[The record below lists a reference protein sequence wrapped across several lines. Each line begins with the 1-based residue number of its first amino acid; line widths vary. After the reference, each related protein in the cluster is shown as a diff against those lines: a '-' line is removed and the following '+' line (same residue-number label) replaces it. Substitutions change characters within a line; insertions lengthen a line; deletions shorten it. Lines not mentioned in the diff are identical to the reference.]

1 MATSAP
7 FSFKSQVPVTP
18 PPDQHMFLKGP
29 FFPKPPSTRSN
40 FSHLAY
46 EATGVKPSQ
55 TQHEHNASAQP
66 GAAPTSMSSGGVG
79 APPTPEAGRP
89 PTASNAKHNSNS
101 NISASNF
108 PNSSAIDPRYLT
120 MVSRIAAYYQQRCQA
135 VANFQQQRCQ
145 AWANMQRQK
154 CQEMTQAAML
164 VVAWY
169 IRDRIQ
175 RRHKRQKRTFRRGLE
190 KKNRVGYGRG
200 RVTKGE
206 TVRKWVMD
214 VPMVTA
220 KTTTPPSPSR
230 GNNGGDDAGKDIP
243 LDKEEVEFEMDKE
256 TTPDKDA
263 QLFNIADNLI
273 KSQMGRIDVP
283 LLGLLS
289 FDESDDSESEE
300 EDEDLRDYDDNEG
313 EEYED
318 DEMGD
323 EDDDQGEEAVEEG
336 GSKSVHLDT
345 SSKGSRRRQKSS
357 CAA

>member
-1 MATSAP
+1 
-7 FSFKSQVPVTP
+7 
-18 PPDQHMFLKGP
+18 MFLKGP
-29 FFPKPPSTRSN
+29 FLPQPPSSRSN
-40 FSHLAY
+40 FNHVSY
-46 EATGVKPSQ
+46 ETTGIKPSQ
-55 TQHEHNASAQP
+55 TQREHSASVPSLQP
-66 GAAPTSMSSGGVG
+66 GAAPTSTASGGG
-79 APPTPEAGRP
+79 PPKAPITQ
-89 PTASNAKHNSNS
+89 NNSNNHTAAGS
-101 NISASNF
+101 FF
-108 PNSSAIDPRYLT
+108 PNPSAVDPRYLT

-145 AWANMQRQK
+145 AWASMQRQK

-175 RRHKRQKRTFRRGLE
+175 RRRRRQKRAFRRGLA
-190 KKNRVGYGRG
+190 KKNRGGYGRG

-214 VPMVTA
+214 VPLVKTT
-220 KTTTPPSPSR
+220 TTTPPPPSR
-230 GNNGGDDAGKDIP
+230 GNNGGDDAGRDVP
-243 LDKEEVEFEMDKE
+243 LDKDEVEFEVDKE

-273 KSQMGRIDVP
+273 KSQMGRINVP

-289 FDESDDSESEE
+289 FDESDESESEE
-300 EDEDLRDYDDNEG
+300 DDDDLREYEDNEG

-323 EDDDQGEEAVEEG
+323 EDGEYEDDDQGEEVVEEG
-336 GSKSVHLDT
+336 GSKSVHLGT
-345 SSKGSRRRQKSS
+345 SSKGSQRRQESS
-357 CAA
+357 CAL